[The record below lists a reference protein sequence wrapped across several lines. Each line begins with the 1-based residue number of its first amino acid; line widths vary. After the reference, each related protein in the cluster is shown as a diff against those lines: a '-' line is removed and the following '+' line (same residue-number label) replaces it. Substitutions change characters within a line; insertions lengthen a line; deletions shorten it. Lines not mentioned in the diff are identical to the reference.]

1 MKFIKVYY
9 DDQQVK
15 AIMFL
20 DENDQEIEGIV
31 GNVLGQ

>member
-20 DENDQEIEGIV
+20 DENDHEIEGIV